1 MEDPNDQS
9 AWMVVDAAETS
20 VLREATRGRLA
31 AVAVLMETYASLV
44 VQVSEGEQRLQR
56 LERRTADVLV
66 TWGDDR
72 RQSDLSA
79 ATTAWTLAAKF
90 DPDGGAIERLRQIL
104 LPPDNPEE
112 GQKWTSV
119 IDGAEFVYQ
128 PPERI
133 RLGCTTDD
141 RRCRNN
147 EIYFRW
153 IDVEGFWI
161 ESTEVTNQRYRICID
176 FGRCSPPADVV
187 GSEDEMQAQHPV
199 VGVTWKQARDFA
211 RWAGRRLPTEAQWE
225 RAARGQATRWRFPW
239 GNGRRTEFANVW
251 EESNP
256 GGRGRLPVGTF
267 AATGLGLND
276 VAGNVWE
283 WCGDR
288 YRVGFKNLP
297 NDGRPMQSGAGRV
310 VRGGSWRRGID
321 LARVSARS
329 WFEEDY
335 QADDLGFRCVV
346 EPASEI
352 SDSKVRSLA
361 ERIFALRVP
370 PGSELIGVELS
381 SEDRRYLER
390 RALTWLRLEE
400 RAGEAALLAAIILHR
415 DPRDTVALD
424 LLDWV
429 EDQIVDEA
437 LAGRVAAME
446 ELRSRYLSAV
456 ARSPRHE
463 RRIRVTDERIVE
475 ALRQCGESM
484 ARNGD
489 RRRAEE
495 CLDSGLKIAP
505 IDQSLRRARQ
515 SVEPVAGETRISP
528 IDERVMVWVP
538 SGEFRF
544 GASFND
550 RQLSVDELPAG
561 QRTVRGFWLDRHE
574 VTNKQYRRCVD
585 DGACT
590 PPGKT
595 DAYDDPNRST
605 HPVLWV
611 TWYQARDYAAWAG
624 KRLPSEVEWER
635 AARADRKSRYP
646 WGDEWQA
653 GFANAFDVG
662 EGDRWGAEA
671 PVGRYPANSWGI
683 HDLVG
688 NAAEWVQDV
697 YHTSYAGGPL
707 DDTPWEQE
715 TGPSAERRRV
725 IRGGSHFDPPVRQR
739 VSRRA
744 ARRPTEF
751 HRTVG
756 FRCASD

>member
-1 MEDPNDQS
+1 MEDPNDRS
-9 AWMVVDAAETS
+9 AWAVVDAAETS

-44 VQVSEGEQRLQR
+44 VQVSEGERRLQS
-56 LERRTADVLV
+56 LERRTAEALV
-66 TWGDDR
+66 DWGDDR

-79 ATTAWTLAAKF
+79 ATTAWTLAARF
-90 DPDGGAIERLRQIL
+90 DADGGAVERLRQIL
-104 LPPDNPEE
+104 VPPVDPEE
-112 GQKWTSV
+112 GQRWTSV
-119 IDGAEFVYQ
+119 IDGTELVYQ

-133 RLGCTTDD
+133 RLGCTEDD

-147 EIYFRW
+147 EVYFRW
-153 IDVEGFWI
+153 VDVPGFWI
-161 ESTEVTNQRYRICID
+161 ESTEVTNQRYRICVD
-176 FGRCSPPADVV
+176 FGRCSPPADDVV
-187 GSEDEMQAQHPV
+187 FTDEAWAQHPV
-199 VGVTWKQARDFA
+199 VGLTWMQARDFA

-225 RAARGQATRWRFPW
+225 RAARGRTTRWRFPW
-239 GNGRRTEFANVW
+239 GNGRRTVFANVW
-251 EESNP
+251 DETTP
-256 GGRGRLPVGTF
+256 GGRGHLPVATF
-267 AATGLGLND
+267 AATGLGLYD
-276 VAGNVWE
+276 LAGNVWE
-283 WCGDR
+283 WCADR
-288 YRVGFKNLP
+288 YQVGFKDLP
-297 NDGRPMQSGAGRV
+297 GDGRPMQTGAGRV

-329 WFEEDY
+329 WYEEDY
-335 QADDLGFRCVV
+335 SADDLGFRCVV
-346 EPASEI
+346 EPASET
-352 SDSKVRSLA
+352 SDSQVRSLA
-361 ERIFALRVP
+361 GRIFALRVP

-381 SEDRRYLER
+381 PEDRRYLER

-400 RAGEAALLAAIILHR
+400 RAGEAAFLAAIILHR
-415 DPRDTVALD
+415 DPSDTVALD

-437 LAGRVAAME
+437 LAGRIESME

-456 ARSPRHE
+456 ARSPRYG
-463 RRIRVTDERIVE
+463 RRMRVTDERIAD
-475 ALRQCGESM
+475 ALRQCGDSR

-489 RRRAEE
+489 RRQAEK
-495 CLDSGLKIAP
+495 CLQSGLKIAP
-505 IDQSLRRARQ
+505 NDPSLQRALE
-515 SVEPVAGETRISP
+515 SVKPQAGDTRISP
-528 IDERVMVWVP
+528 IDERVMAWVP
-538 SGEFRF
+538 TGEFRF

-550 RQLSVDELPAG
+550 RQLSVDELPTG
-561 QRTVRGFWLDRHE
+561 QRRVQGFWLDRYE
-574 VTNKQYRRCVD
+574 VTNADYRRCVE
-585 DGACT
+585 DGACA

-595 DAYDDPNRST
+595 EAYDDPNRST

-611 TWYQARDYAAWAG
+611 TWYQARDYATWAG

-635 AARADRKSRYP
+635 AVRAGQDSRYP
-646 WGDEWQA
+646 WGDEWQL
-653 GFANAFDVG
+653 GLANAFDVA
-662 EGDRWGAEA
+662 DNDHWGTEA
-671 PVGRYPANSWGI
+671 PVGSFPANTWGI

-707 DDTPWEQE
+707 DGTAWERE

-725 IRGGSHFDPPVRQR
+725 IRGGSHFDPPIRQR

-744 ARRPTEF
+744 ARKPTEF